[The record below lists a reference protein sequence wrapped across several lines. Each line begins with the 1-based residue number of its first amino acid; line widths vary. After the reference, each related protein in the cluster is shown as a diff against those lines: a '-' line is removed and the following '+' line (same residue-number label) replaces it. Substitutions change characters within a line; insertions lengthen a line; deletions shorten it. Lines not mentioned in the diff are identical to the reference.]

1 MAELSRKRNKDFFK
15 ELDVKLRFKE
25 AESYL
30 DKSRGSRLSEDLK
43 HGESKTRGEVNLKLG
58 N

>member
-15 ELDVKLRFKE
+15 KLDVKLRFKE
-25 AESYL
+25 EESYL
-30 DKSRGSRLSEDLK
+30 DKSRGNRLSEDLK
-43 HGESKTRGEVNLKLG
+43 HGESKTREKVNLKLG